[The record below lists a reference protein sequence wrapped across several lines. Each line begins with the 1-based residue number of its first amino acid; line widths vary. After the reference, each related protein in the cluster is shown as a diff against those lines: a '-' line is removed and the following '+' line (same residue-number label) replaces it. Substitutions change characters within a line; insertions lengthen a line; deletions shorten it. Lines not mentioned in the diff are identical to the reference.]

1 LGDGR
6 AAQQSVVGRRQPVA
20 TVCERV
26 SRAAIHQLQYEGRLV
41 PDDFTH
47 HHPNWLAA
55 PGQQW
60 VVPVGGGFGRVFKIG
75 DQAVNASIQAYYNAI
90 NPTGA
95 PNWQLRAQLSL
106 LFPEK

>member
-1 LGDGR
+1 VIT
-6 AAQQSVVGRRQPVA
+6 A
-20 TVCERV
+20 
-26 SRAAIHQLQYEGRLV
+26 
-41 PDDFTH
+41 
-47 HHPNWLAA
+47 NWLAA

-75 DQAVNASIQAYYNAI
+75 DQPVNAQIQGFYNGI